1 MSRSLQG
8 YTTIDKSLTGIITIS
23 DGGGTTISQGN
34 IVCDTITANSTN
46 FPSYYPEYFTATDN
60 NRTDSG
66 LYRILFTGDS
76 NDQPH
81 PFILNSTFR
90 FRPSTQELFCVASN
104 IYVDNDLPGMIDFHP
119 LLFAE
124 RNTSNGSRSVK
135 QSLDFLYYQ
144 PSTQKLFVNNLDF
157 TGNLNGVST
166 SFFSDIPKISLLY
179 DALGGNNTLGP
190 TLPTWS
196 DTYKEISFPTNVW
209 ILGTLTTAL
218 PAVFTNQSNLFN
230 YPVHEGDANFNSKG
244 YLQISIESDG
254 TTTSAGI
261 AGIDFGS
268 WNGRTNASSR
278 IYARDDA
285 NSSSDLYFVT
295 APSGSITSVPVPR
308 MVIKADGF
316 IGIGNTDPAHALH
329 VTGEIRCTNRVITDK
344 ITSTTNGNITF
355 DTYPTGVAT
364 ERMVIMSGGN
374 VGIRNTNPAHSL
386 HVTGDIRCT
395 DRLIC
400 DKLTS
405 TTNANIAFDTYPSG
419 VATERMRI
427 NSNGNVGIGTTAVPS
442 YRLDVNGQG
451 RFVTG
456 VLTNTLISTNATT
469 ASSIMSD
476 KTTGAI
482 NIGGGLILNGN
493 VNIGNITGGLNSV
506 NLYGKTFCYGELQ
519 ANQGIDCNSYEPLDP
534 NLGLTIGTSMGAGNG
549 TISIGTSGT
558 TTNNM
563 NLNALTGTLNGNWNS
578 PTPTTGDN
586 STKIATTAFVQNTLS
601 AGSFLALNSTTTQ
614 VVNSTVGFIGRL
626 GTGSALPYN
635 VVGSGSLQHDN
646 VICSDDGEIVYT
658 FGNSSKILYGS
669 FDSGITFRALYTHPS
684 TTTINNI
691 ACNGS
696 GKYIFISFA
705 SQAFQYSFN
714 FGNTFQAIS
723 IPAITTYYPITQI
736 SCSFEVTGN
745 FYVGVTNNNTAL
757 SRVDIYVS
765 TTGPTGTFTAGN
777 LPGNTSNVLSH
788 CFSNTNMLISVTLG
802 IEVWANPSPYNAS
815 LTQAGNVVF
824 ASGGG
829 ILAKI
834 RSNNGGNFVQV
845 GASDLYQSR
854 QFGLTGYVSAS
865 SDVTRAVTVN
875 KNGTIF
881 LYASLTKL
889 YISNNQYSQKITVGS
904 TLPVYTLLLTASG
917 NITDVYI
924 SGNGLKC
931 YYTVEGQLDRIY
943 QFDING
949 PTNFYQGDFVV
960 DKDRC
965 VVRSH
970 APADITGNFANALLP
985 YKITM
990 VGGDFTIAQPFT
1002 QYYQLNGTA
1011 NFTITLP
1018 RITEFFIGLEFKL
1031 FHTQSKTVTINCDTN
1046 DMLIHPKAALVLTDT
1061 TYAYAPGTNF
1071 NGISVMATYS
1081 PGGTKMFA
1089 WVFI

>member
-34 IVCDTITANSTN
+34 IICDSITANSTN
-46 FPSYYPEYFTATDN
+46 FPPEPAYYPEYFTATDN
-60 NRTDSG
+60 NRTDAG

-76 NDQPH
+76 NAQPH
-81 PFILNSTFR
+81 PFILNATFR
-90 FRPSTQELFCVASN
+90 YRPSTQELFCVASN
-104 IYVDNDLPGMIDFHP
+104 IYVENDTSGMTGFFP
-119 LLFAE
+119 LLFAQ
-124 RNTSNGSRSVK
+124 RSTTNGSRSVK

-144 PSTQKLFVNNLDF
+144 PSTQKLFVNNMDF
-157 TGNLNGVST
+157 TGNLNGVSA
-166 SFFSDIPKISLLY
+166 SFFSDVPKISLLY
-179 DALGGNNTLGP
+179 DGLGGNNTLGP
-190 TLPTWS
+190 TLPTWD
-196 DTYKEISFPTNVW
+196 DTFKEISFPTNVW

-218 PAVFTNQSNLFN
+218 PALFTNQSNLFN
-230 YPVHEGDANFNSKG
+230 YPIHEGDANFNTRG

-308 MVIKADGF
+308 MVITADGF
-316 IGIGNTDPAHALH
+316 IGIGNTAPAHALH

-344 ITSTTNGNITF
+344 ITSTTN
-355 DTYPTGVAT
+355 
-364 ERMVIMSGGN
+364 
-374 VGIRNTNPAHSL
+374 
-386 HVTGDIRCT
+386 
-395 DRLIC
+395 
-400 DKLTS
+400 
-405 TTNANIAFDTYPSG
+405 ANISFDTYPSG

-427 NSNGNVGIGTTAVPS
+427 LSNGNVGIGQTAPS
-442 YRLDVNGQG
+442 FKLDVTGNI
-451 RFVTG
+451 RATTG
-456 VLTNTLISTNATT
+456 VTTNTIISTSATT

-476 KTTGAI
+476 KTTGSI

-493 VNIGNITGGLNSV
+493 LNLGNVTGGLNSV

-519 ANQGIDCNSYEPLDP
+519 ANQGIDCNSYEAINP
-534 NLGLTIGTSMGAGNG
+534 NLGLTIGTSMGAGTG
-549 TISIGTSGT
+549 TITIGTDGT

-563 NLNALTGTLNGNWNS
+563 NLHALTGTLYGNWNS
-578 PTPTTGDN
+578 TTQTTGDN
-586 STKIATTAFVQNTLS
+586 TTKIATTAFVQNTLS

-626 GTGSALPYN
+626 GTGSALGYN

-669 FDSGITFRALYTHPS
+669 FDGGITFRALYTHPS

-723 IPAITTYYPITQI
+723 IPAITVYYPITQI
-736 SCSFEVTGN
+736 SCSFEATGT
-745 FYVGVTNNNTAL
+745 FYVGVTNNNTLL

-777 LPGNTSNVLSH
+777 LPGNTANVLSH

-824 ASGGG
+824 GSGGG

-881 LYASLTKL
+881 LYASLTNL
-889 YISNNQYSQKITVGS
+889 YISNNQYSQKITLGS

-931 YYTVEGQLDRIY
+931 YYTVTGQLDRIF

-949 PTNFYQGDFVV
+949 PLNAYQTDFVI

-965 VVRSH
+965 AVRSH
-970 APADITGNFANALLP
+970 PPADITGNFANALLP
-985 YKITM
+985 YKITQI
-990 VGGDFTIAQPFT
+990 GGDFTISQPFT

-1031 FHTQSKTVTINCDTN
+1031 YQSQSKTVTINCDTN
-1046 DMLIHPKAALVLTDT
+1046 DMLIHPKNPLVLTDT
-1061 TYAYAPGTNF
+1061 TYAYTVSTNF
-1071 NGISVMATYS
+1071 NCIGVMATYS
-1081 PGGTKMFA
+1081 PGSTKMFA
-1089 WVFI
+1089 WMIL